1 MTVILVQ
8 KKRIMRNDF
17 WRQVQEL
24 EERLDFEMRMQRLK
38 ECANETLQAE
48 GDKNPRLSK
57 ALEITL
63 REIEEV
69 LNKVNGVTK

>member
-1 MTVILVQ
+1 MVTHVVIP
-8 KKRIMRNDF
+8 MRNDDF
-17 WRQVQEL
+17 WRQL
-24 EERLDFEMRMQRLK
+24 EEQSRYEFEMRMQRLK
-38 ECANETLQAE
+38 ESANESLTIDARQ
-48 GDKNPRLSK
+48 NPRLSA